1 MVLSKSSYV
10 CGCICLFAGNAMF
23 SMNHILI
30 WFYFIISFWRTDD
43 GGNDGGDADDE
54 SDTEDLAEADED
66 ESDLD
71 LAWKMLDVARAIVE
85 KHPDDTM
92 EKVDIL
98 SALAEVALERGLLIC
113 LNWDFYY
120 YSYIRTQWRLLF
132 SFWQASYL
140 VEVCI
145 VFLLVQRILNLPP
158 VITWKR
164 YPFWNVWLN
173 QIVDILLH
181 CILLSL
187 KSKILFLSGVLS
199 IAYDCNDWL
208 PGLSVI

>member
-1 MVLSKSSYV
+1 
-10 CGCICLFAGNAMF
+10 
-23 SMNHILI
+23 MNHILI

-113 LNWDFYY
+113 LNRDF
-120 YSYIRTQWRLLF
+120 
-132 SFWQASYL
+132 
-140 VEVCI
+140 
-145 VFLLVQRILNLPP
+145 
-158 VITWKR
+158 
-164 YPFWNVWLN
+164 
-173 QIVDILLH
+173 
-181 CILLSL
+181 
-187 KSKILFLSGVLS
+187 
-199 IAYDCNDWL
+199 
-208 PGLSVI
+208 